1 MIIFSGLCFI
11 VDLSPRSSAAFY
23 RPTEKVLVK
32 AFELILL
39 KALRPACW
47 VTVRKQKALAKSTG
61 LYRGIDNEGPIDV
74 NNAKN
79 W

>member
-1 MIIFSGLCFI
+1 MIIFSGLGFI

-47 VTVRKQKALAKSTG
+47 VTKAESTC
-61 LYRGIDNEGPIDV
+61 
-74 NNAKN
+74 
-79 W
+79 